1 MFSHVDKQQVI
12 SMPDVNN
19 IYKVPLMLFESKV
32 AEMIAERLSLTSIMQ
47 KLAQYPR
54 ISDKVLADN
63 DDQVPSI
70 MQSWIELSERLI

>member
-1 MFSHVDKQQVI
+1 
-12 SMPDVNN
+12 
-19 IYKVPLMLFESKV
+19 MLFESKV

>member
-1 MFSHVDKQQVI
+1 
-12 SMPDVNN
+12 MPDVNN